1 MGLASPSVV
10 PMQKL
15 AAWAVHV
22 YTAVG
27 SVLALAMVHYAY
39 LGDEQ
44 TVLWLFLAAMIVDGT
59 DGFMAR
65 HFQVKEH
72 VPEFDGALLD
82 NIVDY
87 ITYAFAPDGAA
98 VGATATCPTALSAA
112 ALAARPAA
120 GVVLP
125 VLPGP
130 TRRPTTTSSSA
141 SRATGT
147 SWPSTSSWSA
157 CRRPSRP
164 CCCSPS
170 PCWCSCPS
178 KYVYPSRTED
188 LWYLNMS
195 FSVAW
200 LAVFG
205 VIVAQ
210 LPDPSTALIVISL
223 AYPVYYVAVSLWL
236 TAKTAHRTHKLNAEG
251 RPSDEAA
258 TR

>member
-44 TVLWLFLAAMIVDGT
+44 TVLWLFLAAMFVDGT

-65 HFQVKEH
+65 HFRVKEL

-87 ITYAFAPDGAA
+87 LTYAFAPMVLLWANGYLPDGLWGGIVASLPLVA
-98 VGATATCPTALSAA
+98 SCYQFCRSDAKTDDHFFLGFPSYWNVVAFYVVVVGMSVNVTTVLL
-112 ALAARPAA
+112 LAFT
-120 GVVLP
+120 VLVFVP
-125 VLPGP
+125 V
-130 TRRPTTTSSSA
+130 
-141 SRATGT
+141 
-147 SWPSTSSWSA
+147 
-157 CRRPSRP
+157 
-164 CCCSPS
+164 
-170 PCWCSCPS
+170 

-236 TAKTAHRTHKLNAEG
+236 TAKTAHRTHKLNSEG